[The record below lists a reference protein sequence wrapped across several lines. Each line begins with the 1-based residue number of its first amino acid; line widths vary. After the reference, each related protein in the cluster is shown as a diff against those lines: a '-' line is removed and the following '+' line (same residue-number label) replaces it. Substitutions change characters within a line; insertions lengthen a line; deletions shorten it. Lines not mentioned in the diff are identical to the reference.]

1 MCRLPAP
8 NLQIEVQDPRLSDD
22 KFGFIINSLKA
33 SEAAKAMKIL
43 SAYAPLELINGNDQ
57 ERPQQV
63 IIPLEERGFE
73 PNETDTDML
82 LKVGIM
88 TTVLV
93 VLAIIGVRSY
103 FDNILA
109 DQLKEQGYNY
119 KTKAVAPSYRNV
131 K

>member
-1 MCRLPAP
+1 
-8 NLQIEVQDPRLSDD
+8 
-22 KFGFIINSLKA
+22 
-33 SEAAKAMKIL
+33 MKIL